1 LHRREQQRTRHDK
14 PTVKQVKPKPGFYTL
29 KIGEHFQPD
38 PDWHLKGML
47 HDLAARYHACLQ
59 AVVQTVPTTEKCLK
73 ACARCGIL
81 FLAHPRNASRNDLR
95 CPFGCREIH
104 RKERSSRRSV
114 AYYRSPGGR
123 YKKKAL
129 NGKRSNRRAAT
140 IVTAKASSIPLAA
153 WLSYLCMA
161 LSVVE
166 RRAVTLDELS
176 PILRSV
182 RQHSIDQAA
191 KAGYVADRATDWPP

>member
-1 LHRREQQRTRHDK
+1 
-14 PTVKQVKPKPGFYTL
+14 
-29 KIGEHFQPD
+29 
-38 PDWHLKGML
+38 ML

-73 ACARCGIL
+73 ACARCGIP
-81 FLAHPRNASRNDLR
+81 FLTHPRNAGRSDLR

-104 RKERSSRRSV
+104 RTERSSQRSA

-129 NGKRSNRRAAT
+129 NGKRSAAIAPAGTTGAAETLSVPLRA
-140 IVTAKASSIPLAA
+140 L
-153 WLSYLCMA
+153 LSYLC
-161 LSVVE
+161 
-166 RRAVTLDELS
+166 AVLTLIEHRPVTRDELL
-176 PILRSV
+176 PVWRSM

-191 KAGYVADRATDWPP
+191 KVGYVGDRATDLPP